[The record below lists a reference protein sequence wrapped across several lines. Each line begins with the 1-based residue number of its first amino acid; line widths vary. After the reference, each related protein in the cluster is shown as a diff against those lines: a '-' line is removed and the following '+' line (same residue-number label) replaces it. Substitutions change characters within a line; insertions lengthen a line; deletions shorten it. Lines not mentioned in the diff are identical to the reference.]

1 MNSIQLFQS
10 SFLHPLLF
18 AFFPILFV
26 FSYNTSFLSFDEIFF
41 PSLLFLG
48 LAAASWLILKIAFKN
63 THKSSVALSISI
75 ILFFSYGHIQNSL
88 LNSGLELH
96 GNKILLPIFLLI
108 LVLCVIALIR
118 TSSNFKN
125 FTKIINSIALTMIFL
140 SLINLVN
147 LDAYTTNIDLEFDT
161 INLHPVHDPPP
172 NVFHIILDAY
182 SGSSSLKKFYGF
194 DNSEFL
200 NELEE
205 RGLNVITDSKSNYG
219 ATYTSLPSLLNM
231 KYLDDYEKNEDFDNH
246 RKQYDMI
253 ADNIVMKNFKAMGYD
268 IIGIHSGWG
277 TTRDFEIADKT
288 YCGTFDSLDDSQILI
303 SILNNSALKP
313 FYVKLLVADQRAKIL
328 CQFDSIPKPIEKNQK
343 PVFVFA
349 HMLIPHHPYVF
360 DSNGEELDTTTLE
373 LVDVSKNRDYNYLKQ
388 LQFTNKKI
396 LEVVDYILT
405 NSKTPPIIVIQSD
418 HGSTDSSINVS
429 LEDVINEAMHNL
441 NVYYLPDGGESIL
454 YDGFSQ
460 VNSFRLIFNYYFNGE
475 YEILEDKHYWNVS
488 NPFEADG
495 YPQFD
500 EVTNKLKL

>member
-63 THKSSVALSISI
+63 THKSSVALSIYI

-219 ATYTSLPSLLNM
+219 GTYTSLPSLLNM

-268 IIGIHSGWG
+268 IVGVSSGWG
-277 TTRDFEIADKT
+277 VTRDFEIADRT
-288 YCGTFDSLDDSQILI
+288 YCATFSRIDDSQILI
-303 SILNNSALKP
+303 SILDNSAIKP
-313 FYVKLLVADQRAKIL
+313 FYAKLLVDDRRTKVL
-328 CQFDSIPKPIEKNQK
+328 CQFDSVPKYIENNKN

-349 HMLIPHHPYVF
+349 HILIPHHPYLF
-360 DSNGEELDTTTLE
+360 GPNGEALNTKSLE
-373 LVDVSKNRDYNYLKQ
+373 FGDIYQNRNYDYIKQ
-388 LQFTNKKI
+388 LQFTNKKT
-396 LEVVDYILT
+396 LELVDNILT

-418 HGSTDSSINVS
+418 HGSVQPENAS
-429 LEDVINEAMHNL
+429 LEDQMNEAMHNL
-441 NVYYLPDGGESIL
+441 NVYYLPYGGESIL

-475 YEILEDKHYWNVS
+475 YEILEDKHYWING
-488 NPFEADG
+488 NPFVNDG
-495 YPQFD
+495 YPEFID
-500 EVTNKLKL
+500 VTNKLKL

>member
-1 MNSIQLFQS
+1 
-10 SFLHPLLF
+10 
-18 AFFPILFV
+18 
-26 FSYNTSFLSFDEIFF
+26 
-41 PSLLFLG
+41 
-48 LAAASWLILKIAFKN
+48 
-63 THKSSVALSISI
+63 
-75 ILFFSYGHIQNSL
+75 
-88 LNSGLELH
+88 
-96 GNKILLPIFLLI
+96 
-108 LVLCVIALIR
+108 
-118 TSSNFKN
+118 
-125 FTKIINSIALTMIFL
+125 MIFL

-219 ATYTSLPSLLNM
+219 GTYTSLPSLLNM

-268 IIGIHSGWG
+268 IIVVHSGWG

-328 CQFDSIPKPIEKNQK
+328 CQFDSIPKPIENNQK

-418 HGSTDSSINVS
+418 HGSTDSYKNTNP
-429 LEDVINEAMHNL
+429 EDVINEAMHNL
-441 NVYYLPDGGESIL
+441 NVYYLPYGGESIL

-460 VNSFRLIFNYYFNGE
+460 VNSFRSIFNYYFNGE
-475 YEILEDKHYWNVS
+475 YEILEDKHYWNVP

>member
-1 MNSIQLFQS
+1 LRSVQLFQS

-26 FSYNTSFLSFDEIFF
+26 FSYNTSFLSFDELFF
-41 PSLLFLG
+41 PSLLFLV

-88 LNSGLELH
+88 LDYGLELY
-96 GNKILLPIFLLI
+96 GNKILLPIFLVI

-118 TSSNFKN
+118 TTSNFKN
-125 FTKIINSIALTMIFL
+125 FTKIINSIVLTMIFL

-147 LDAYTTNIDLEFDT
+147 LDAYTTNIGLESNT
-161 INLHPVHDPPP
+161 INLHPVYDPPP
-172 NVFHIILDAY
+172 NVFHIILDGY
-182 SGSSSLKKFYGF
+182 SGYGSLKKFYGF

-205 RGLNVITDSKSNYG
+205 RGFNVITDSKSNYG
-219 ATYTSLPSLLNM
+219 GTYTSLPSLLNM

-253 ADNIVMKNFKAMGYD
+253 ADNILMKNFKAMDYD

-277 TTRDFEIADKT
+277 TTRDFKIADKT
-288 YCGTFDSLDDSQILI
+288 YCGTFSSIDDSQILI

-313 FYVKLLVADQRAKIL
+313 FYVKLLVDDRRTKIL
-328 CQFDSIPKPIEKNQK
+328 CQFDSIPKAIENNKK
-343 PVFVFA
+343 PVYVFA
-349 HMLIPHHPYVF
+349 HMLIPHHPYLF
-360 DSNGEELDTTTLE
+360 GPNGEVLNPKSLE
-373 LVDVSKNRDYNYLKQ
+373 LGDVSQNRNYDYIKQ
-388 LQFTNKKI
+388 LQFTNKKT
-396 LEVVDYILT
+396 LELVDNILT

-441 NVYYLPDGGESIL
+441 NVYYLPNGGESIL

-475 YEILEDKHYWNVS
+475 YEILEDKHYWNIP

-495 YPQFD
+495 YPEFID
-500 EVTNKLKL
+500 VTNKLKL